1 MKSYCLLLLLCVLV
15 FSSVSAFAGM
25 WSLVKSDFVGNGWMC
40 TYRLDGTNYIA
51 TIFSSSFCKSFVY
64 Q

>member
-1 MKSYCLLLLLCVLV
+1 MKKLFFVVLMA
-15 FSSVSAFAGM
+15 FSVTAFAGM

>member
-1 MKSYCLLLLLCVLV
+1 MKKLFFVVLMA
-15 FSSVSAFAGM
+15 FSVTAVAGM

>member
-1 MKSYCLLLLLCVLV
+1 MKKIIFAILIAM
-15 FSSVSAFAGM
+15 SANAYAGM

-40 TYRLDGTNYIA
+40 TYRLDNTNYVS
-51 TIFSSSFCKSFVY
+51 TIFSKSYCQSFIF